1 MDLNG
6 KSAFV
11 TGGASGI
18 GFGMAYNFLRA
29 GMRVVIADIEQSALT
44 RAAEELSILG
54 EVHALRCD
62 VSDQV
67 SLNQSARQ
75 AIKLLGAVHVVCN
88 NAGVGAGG
96 LQENLKAA
104 DWNWVLGVNL
114 MGVVYGIQAFVPHM
128 KAHAEGGH
136 IVNTASMAGI
146 VSAPGMG
153 PYSASKFAVVG
164 LSEGLAAELAE
175 HQIGVSILCPGWV
188 NTRIN
193 ESARNRP
200 GRFDGQDAVSKPGK
214 EPSAASLASSPQA
227 QRVAEA
233 LRSGMNPKQVGERVL
248 NAIRNNELYVFT
260 HPEMRTGV
268 DQRHLNIA
276 TAFDRAA
283 SLSRQ

>member
-6 KSAFV
+6 KSAFI

-29 GMRVVIADIEQSALT
+29 GMRVVIVDIEQSALT
-44 RAAEELSILG
+44 RAAEELASLG

-62 VSDQV
+62 VSDQP
-67 SLNQSARQ
+67 SLNQCARQ

-114 MGVVYGIQAFVPHM
+114 MGVVYGVQAFVPHM

-136 IVNTASMAGI
+136 FVNTASMAG
-146 VSAPGMG
+146 VVTAPGMG

-175 HQIGVSILCPGWV
+175 DHIGVSILCPGWV

-200 GRFDGQDAVSKPGK
+200 GRFDNQETTSKTAKAMPLS
-214 EPSAASLASSPQA
+214 EPTQSAQA
-227 QRVAEA
+227 QRIAEA
-233 LRSGMNPKQVGERVL
+233 LRTGMDPKQVGERVL

-260 HPEMRTGV
+260 HPEMRAGV
-268 DQRHLNIA
+268 DQRHFNIA
-276 TAFDRAA
+276 AAFDRAS
-283 SLSRQ
+283 SLNR